1 MSFSVGL
8 SDASLLDSGLVGISK
23 KQVWGWKI
31 TSLPSL
37 VLTKDRLEEE
47 RRKWGRKGH
56 HTQFPSK
63 GKKTKKSNSKKH
75 V

>member
-47 RRKWGRKGH
+47 RKMNIMH
-56 HTQFPSK
+56 I
-63 GKKTKKSNSKKH
+63 
-75 V
+75 

>member
-47 RRKWGRKGH
+47 RKM
-56 HTQFPSK
+56 
-63 GKKTKKSNSKKH
+63 NLMH
-75 V
+75 VCTGVQKEI